1 VHPQGVC
8 HDTLLWLISLSL
20 DADPVVR
27 AIIATDFRGELRKL
41 VWLTENNTGVSAG
54 ICESGPDPH
63 ATYHVDGRYHHKIRS
78 KGRLLTLAPEKRVPL
93 RSISTKAQLF
103 GTAAFYTEAI
113 MKRLPVFR
121 PNRRVDALLV
131 LGQSVFSDIACASF
145 NIYVVHR
152 SHEAKF
158 VSGAYSSYEDSSFMV
173 VAVNLFGLHIF
184 TDHQLG
190 VIIYKGKKSPRI

>member
-63 ATYHVDGRYHHKIRS
+63 ATYHVGDTERTVFAHPEQWQPQELPQEFRFITRESTVQEVVDSVGPYTRVTETALVCYDLPSGGALFLFPEPPFSPANRIR
-78 KGRLLTLAPEKRVPL
+78 G
-93 RSISTKAQLF
+93 IQL
-103 GTAAFYTEAI
+103 YRTEDAV
-113 MKRLPVFR
+113 PVF
-121 PNRRVDALLV
+121 
-131 LGQSVFSDIACASF
+131 S
-145 NIYVVHR
+145 
-152 SHEAKF
+152 
-158 VSGAYSSYEDSSFMV
+158 
-173 VAVNLFGLHIF
+173 
-184 TDHQLG
+184 
-190 VIIYKGKKSPRI
+190 